1 MNIRELFDVEV
12 AVPLEVENHTVTF
25 YFRNAKT
32 EEELEFRRRT
42 SRQRING
49 NGSIESS
56 DSALQAPMYLFKAQC
71 TRITLANGDGSPAQD
86 VPKEE
91 WSAIPD
97 QHKLDAWVTFRSRV
111 KKKEAQDLLD

>member
-1 MNIRELFDVEV
+1 MNIKDLFDVEG

-25 YFRNAKT
+25 YFRNANT
-32 EEELEFRRRT
+32 TEELEFRRRT
-42 SRQRING
+42 SRQRINS

-56 DSALQAPMYLFKAQC
+56 DSALQAPMYLFKVQC
-71 TRITLANGDGSPAQD
+71 TRITLANGDGGAAVD

-97 QHKLDAWVTFRSRV
+97 QHKLDAWIAFRSRV
-111 KKKEAQDLLD
+111 KKKESDILLD